1 MANRRMFSADVV
13 CTDKFLE
20 MPISSQNLYF
30 HLGMRAD
37 VKGFVKNPKQ
47 IARIANASEGDLKLL
62 DQKGY
67 IILFSDGVLVLEENG
82 RSEV

>member
-1 MANRRMFSADVV
+1 MTNRKMFSADVV

-20 MPISSQNLYF
+20 MPISSRNLYF
-30 HLGMRAD
+30 HLGMRTDAE
-37 VKGFVKNPKQ
+37 GFVSNPKQ
-47 IARIANASEGDLKLL
+47 IARMLNASEWYLKLL

-67 IILFSDGVLVLEENG
+67 IILFSDGVIIVEQNG

>member
-1 MANRRMFSADVV
+1 M
-13 CTDKFLE
+13 
-20 MPISSQNLYF
+20 
-30 HLGMRAD
+30 
-37 VKGFVKNPKQ
+37 KGFVKNPKQ